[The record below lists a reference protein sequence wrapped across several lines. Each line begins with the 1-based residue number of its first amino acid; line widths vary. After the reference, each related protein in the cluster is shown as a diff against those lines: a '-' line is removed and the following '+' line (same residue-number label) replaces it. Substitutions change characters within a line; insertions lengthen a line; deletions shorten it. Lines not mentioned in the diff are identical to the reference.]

1 MGMRIRKKWDLP
13 SEQSGALALL
23 AVAFFVGGAAGCLLA
38 GLSGGAGAEELGS
51 YLTGYMALA
60 RDGSLPRGLWTVL
73 WGQVKYLLA
82 ALILSVTA
90 LGVVGLPVL
99 FGVRGFFLS
108 FSAAC
113 FCRVFGGKG
122 LLPALVLSGLPALLW
137 APAMFLTGVPGLLS
151 AQQLLRRSVG
161 DGRGGAPLNSGGCW
175 CRAGVCAGLTLG
187 AGLLE
192 YWVVP
197 VLLRGLSRVIL

>member
-51 YLTGYMALA
+51 YLTGYLALA

-99 FGVRGFFLS
+99 FGVRG
-108 FSAAC
+108 
-113 FCRVFGGKG
+113 KG
-122 LLPALVLSGLPALLW
+122 TASGP
-137 APAMFLTGVPGLLS
+137 
-151 AQQLLRRSVG
+151 RSVWPARPAVG
-161 DGRGGAPLNSGGCW
+161 ARHVFDGGSGAPLGTAAAAPVCGRGPGRHAPEQRGLLVPGRCVHGPDPGG
-175 CRAGVCAGLTLG
+175 RPAGVLG
-187 AGLLE
+187 GPGAAARI
-192 YWVVP
+192 VP
-197 VLLRGLSRVIL
+197 RDSVTSVTKVGSCGRV